1 MRLDPHSPTDFTYF
15 LGLAQ
20 LGLEQFE
27 EAATSFET
35 VIKLNP
41 DDSFPLVAL
50 AVAYG
55 HLGRK
60 EEAASAIA
68 HVDAL
73 RIGSGDKPMALTHHP
88 WLGYRTV
95 KDLERVRKG
104 LRLAGVPETLYK
116 GEFAERNRLTADE
129 IRALFFGHRLHG
141 RTVWTSSEHAA
152 SITPDGVVTASGDWG
167 TINGDI
173 AEFEGDRLC
182 FKSTYV
188 RRCIMILR
196 IPGGTKAKENEYLWI
211 SGGREFTFSQVE

>member
-1 MRLDPHSPTDFTYF
+1 
-15 LGLAQ
+15 
-20 LGLEQFE
+20 
-27 EAATSFET
+27 
-35 VIKLNP
+35 
-41 DDSFPLVAL
+41 
-50 AVAYG
+50 
-55 HLGRK
+55 
-60 EEAASAIA
+60 
-68 HVDAL
+68 
-73 RIGSGDKPMALTHHP
+73 
-88 WLGYRTV
+88 
-95 KDLERVRKG
+95 
-104 LRLAGVPETLYK
+104 VPETLYK
-116 GEFAERNRLTADE
+116 GELAERNRLTADE